1 MASQQA
7 QLQELFVLLADA
19 RTTVGLGGTRIANPH
34 HLEYCSFDHICTFED
49 EVKRIWK
56 TRLSLLNVLYV
67 WIRYF
72 TLISV
77 IVDVRFLVSL
87 QVSDK
92 STVPLIP
99 PALSAVNIHFTRGE
113 LVTSTI
119 TVISTDVVLAA
130 RVWIL
135 YKRSRKLLVVLM
147 VLLTLE
153 LITAFIVGV
162 FTILP
167 LKEFVHVGDLLRG
180 CYSTTV
186 PRLYTFYSVPLL
198 SIAFIMFILTLY
210 KCGLTI
216 MALRPVRTPLL
227 SMFLRDGV
235 FWFLGVVLCC
245 LVDFVIWSH
254 ARPSLARTPS
264 LFTTALVSVIGT
276 RVIMN
281 LKNAIEIPW
290 NGKTTTVTV
299 PHSFAEGTPARRHG
313 HWQSEPWYLRATKI
327 SVGGSD

>member
-19 RTTVGLGGTRIANPH
+19 RTTAGLGGTSPRTSIAIKSDLISSRIADPH
-34 HLEYCSFDHICTFED
+34 P
-49 EVKRIWK
+49 VKRIWK

-92 STVPLIP
+92 
-99 PALSAVNIHFTRGE
+99 GE

-119 TVISTDVVLAA
+119 IVISTDVVLAA

-135 YKRSRKLLVVLM
+135 YGRSRKLLVVLM
-147 VLLTLE
+147 VLVTLE
-153 LITAFIVGV
+153 FITAVIVGV

-167 LKEFVHVGDLLRG
+167 LKEFVHVGDLLHG

-186 PRLYTFYSVPLL
+186 PRLYTFYAVPLL
-198 SIAFIMFILTLY
+198 IIAFMMFILTLY

-264 LFTTALVSVIGT
+264 LFNTALVSVIGT

-281 LKNAIEIPW
+281 LKNAIELAW
-290 NGKTTTVTV
+290 DGKTTTV
-299 PHSFAEGTPARRHG
+299 PHSFVEGIPASRRG
-313 HWQSEPWYLRATKI
+313 HWQSEPWYLRATTI
-327 SVGGSD
+327 SDGPD